1 MRRVQRKQEAFE
13 KHPRVLR
20 RKQHLR
26 LGGRNSGEGGWGQER
41 QGRNP
46 QLRRT
51 HRKEKQREEQ
61 REEKEETEEEK
72 EEEEVEGKGFAL
84 HPPAVTEKE
93 DKEEVAGHAAGE
105 EEEVEGKGFALHP
118 PAVTEKEDK
127 EESKDGPM
135 RACAPDP
142 GARELAALARMF
154 ILV

>member
-72 EEEEVEGKGFAL
+72 EQ
-84 HPPAVTEKE
+84 
-93 DKEEVAGHAAGE
+93 
-105 EEEVEGKGFALHP
+105 EEVEGKGFALHP

>member
-1 MRRVQRKQEAFE
+1 MRRVQRKQEEFE
-13 KHPRVLR
+13 KHPRVFR
-20 RKQHLR
+20 RKQHLG

-41 QGRNP
+41 QGRKP
-46 QLRRT
+46 QLRRM

-72 EEEEVEGKGFAL
+72 EEKEVEGKGFAL
-84 HPPAVTEKE
+84 HPPAVAEKE
-93 DKEEVAGHAAGE
+93 DKEEAAGHAAGVVE
-105 EEEVEGKGFALHP
+105 EEQCA
-118 PAVTEKEDK
+118 